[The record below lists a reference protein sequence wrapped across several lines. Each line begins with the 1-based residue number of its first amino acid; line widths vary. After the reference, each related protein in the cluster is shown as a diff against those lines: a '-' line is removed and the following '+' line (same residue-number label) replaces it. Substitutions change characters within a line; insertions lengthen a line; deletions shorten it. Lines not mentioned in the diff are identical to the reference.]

1 MIIIKYISLFLLF
14 IMLSYIGIIL
24 SEKYK
29 NRVIELKEM
38 KNALNMLETKMK
50 FTYEPIPNIFLEIAE
65 NFKNNIGN
73 IFKKSVDLM
82 KEKTAG
88 NAWQKALEKST
99 SSFKKED
106 VDILKNLSNLLGKT
120 SLEGQIS
127 EIELTKNFLET
138 QIKKAEEEERKN
150 KKMYRS
156 LGVILGLVIVIILI

>member
-1 MIIIKYISLFLLF
+1 MKRIEKIYLFVSKQSKALSREEVASGAGITTKEVAEAFGIQRTNASKDLNELVKDGLLAK
-14 IMLSYIGIIL
+14 IDGRPVRYLECGLVSQTKQ
-24 SEKYK
+24 SQ
-29 NRVIELKEM
+29 LK
-38 KNALNMLETKMK
+38 KT
-50 FTYEPIPNIFLEIAE
+50 PIPIR
-65 NFKNNIGN
+65 
-73 IFKKSVDLM
+73 S
-82 KEKTAG
+82 
-88 NAWQKALEKST
+88 
-99 SSFKKED
+99 KKEY